1 MPHSL
6 KSLLIAA
13 AACILTCFAGNSF
26 WNITFV
32 SNEKEYL

>member
-13 AACILTCFAGNSF
+13 AFIVTCFAGNSF

>member
-13 AACILTCFAGNSF
+13 ACIFICFAANSF